1 MCKAFAVLGAL
12 MFISAAASAQD
23 MPGNPALTT
32 AANNPSLAA
41 SAPGPANSVA
51 TTAMATSIAEP
62 AAAPRT
68 APPYAASGEF
78 ELYPWQVSLGY
89 SFVHFKYIAG
99 NNINYSGLDTSL
111 SYFFTQY
118 VALEGDVTPG
128 FGGYGKGGAKFAFY
142 GGGVRVARRNGKHW
156 EPWGHVTIG
165 RANVYPQT
173 AFKDTGG
180 LAIQAGG
187 GYDYRVTPRLSFRGE
202 GDWLHSR
209 LYATTQNNVKIVLGF
224 VFNF

>member
-1 MCKAFAVLGAL
+1 MCKVLAVLGAL
-12 MFISAAASAQD
+12 MLMTAAASAQD
-23 MPGNPALTT
+23 MPGN
-32 AANNPSLAA
+32 S
-41 SAPGPANSVA
+41 SVA
-51 TTAMATSIAEP
+51 TAASTLALDP
-62 AAAPRT
+62 AATPVPAAHPTPRP

-78 ELYPWQVSLGY
+78 EVYPWQVSLGY
-89 SFVHFKYIAG
+89 SYVHFKYVGDAH
-99 NNINYSGLDTSL
+99 INYSGLDTSL

-118 VALEGDVTPG
+118 VAIEGDVTPG

-142 GGGVRVARRNGKHW
+142 GGGVRVARRSGRRW

-173 AFKDTGG
+173 AFSSTGG
-180 LAIQAGG
+180 LAIQGGG
-187 GYDYRVTPRLSFRGE
+187 GYDYRMTPRLSFRGE

-209 LYATTQNNVKIVLGF
+209 LYNTSQNNVKIVLGF